1 VLDCRSKTENRIRQF
16 LWLATGL
23 PLLDRFRRL
32 PYEGAEQTF
41 QALSLFQDVSDVPQA
56 DPAYPAA
63 RFPKRSQFVIHAKG
77 MTVTPRGSYHQTG
90 NACLAISLLGLPSRR
105 RSLWGEILNF
115 ARDRRG
121 SISPFH
127 PGLVSLTAAALG
139 ALPAGRSERRDWS
152 SRVPAD

>member
-63 RFPKRSQFVIHAKG
+63 RFQKRSQFVSYAKG
-77 MTVTPRGSYHQTG
+77 MTVTPSGQLSPNWKSLPGDQG
-90 NACLAISLLGLPSRR
+90 VGLALAG
-105 RSLWGEILNF
+105 
-115 ARDRRG
+115 DRCG
-121 SISPFH
+121 GKS
-127 PGLVSLTAAALG
+127 
-139 ALPAGRSERRDWS
+139 
-152 SRVPAD
+152 